1 MTALRAMVLLGLL
14 LAVMASAI
22 AVVWARQENR
32 MLFMQLSKLQNERDH
47 LNIQFG
53 RLELEQATWADP
65 ARIEAVARD
74 KLGMVEPKPADIRL
88 IRP

>member
-1 MTALRAMVLLGLL
+1 MTVFRAMVLVVLL
-14 LAVMASAI
+14 LAVIASAI

-32 MLFMQLSKLQNERDH
+32 TLFMQLTKLQNQRDH
-47 LNIQFG
+47 LNVEFG

-65 ARIEAVARD
+65 TRIESIARG
-74 KLGMVEPKPADIRL
+74 KLGMVPPKPADTRL

>member
-1 MTALRAMVLLGLL
+1 MTVLRAIILLGLL
-14 LAVMASAI
+14 LAVIASAI

-32 MLFMQLSKLQNERDH
+32 MLFMQLTRLQNQRDH
-47 LNIQFG
+47 LNVEFG

-65 ARIEAVARD
+65 VRIEALARH
-74 KLGMVEPKPADIRL
+74 KLGMVSPAPDDIRL

>member
-1 MTALRAMVLLGLL
+1 MNVLRAVILLGLL
-14 LAVMASAI
+14 LTVIASAI

-32 MLFMQLSKLQNERDH
+32 MLFMQLSRLQAERDH
-47 LNIQFG
+47 LNIEFG

-65 ARIEAVARD
+65 VRIEAQARD
-74 KLGMVEPKPADIRL
+74 KLGMIEPAPGDIRL

>member
-1 MTALRAMVLLGLL
+1 MTALRAMLLLALL
-14 LAVMASAI
+14 LAVIASAI

-47 LNIQFG
+47 LNIEFG

-65 ARIEAVARD
+65 TRIEAVARG

-88 IRP
+88 VRP